1 MFAREPTAA
10 PPSAPARASLAL
22 GFSPTTRRLGRR
34 EKRLSR
40 EKATCDDAFGV
51 VGEPADAF
59 LKKSRY
65 AWGFG
70 RRRGSFSDGF
80 S

>member
-34 EKRLSR
+34 EERLSR

-51 VGEPADAF
+51 VGKPADAF